1 MKHSRHNDWQ
11 LPFID
16 MLLLMVAL
24 FASLYIVTL
33 LQVNPPA
40 KKSITDL
47 KAEYII
53 TLTWPEKSFDD
64 IDLHLMLP
72 NKELVNF
79 AKKEASYVTL
89 DRDDLG
95 AMNDRFS
102 DLTGEHLI
110 FKNQEIITIRAIV
123 PGTYV
128 VNVHAYR
135 SYPSWQMN
143 GQTVESNPPLPFN
156 VNVTLQKLNPQVIEV
171 ASTNIL
177 LSEIGEQKTAFS
189 FQVKEDGSV
198 SNINKSEEIMFI
210 PLRPSFPV
218 TNNYG
223 TGRE

>member
-1 MKHSRHNDWQ
+1 MKSRHSDWQ

-40 KKSITDL
+40 KKALIDL

-53 TLTWPEKSFDD
+53 TLTWPNKSFDD

-72 NKELVNF
+72 TQQMVNF
-79 AKKEASYVTL
+79 SKKEATYVTL

-95 AMNDRFS
+95 IINDRF
-102 DLTGEHLI
+102 DDKTGEHI
-110 FKNQEIITIRAIV
+110 IEKNQEIITIRAIV

-135 SYPSWQMN
+135 EYKSWKVNDQM
-143 GQTVESNPPLPFN
+143 VESSPQLPYN
-156 VNVTLQKLNPQVIEV
+156 AKVTLQRLNPLVAEV
-171 ASTNIL
+171 VTVDVL
-177 LSEIGEQKTAFS
+177 LSEVGDQKTAFS
-189 FQVKEDGSV
+189 FQVNEDGSISSV
-198 SNINKSEEIMFI
+198 NTTVDIPFI
-210 PLRPSFPV
+210 PRRPKFSAPSSTF
-218 TNNYG
+218 G